1 MTLLPLWL
9 WQLPIMQA
17 MPVLLMAFALVL
29 VPLAG
34 DRPDE

>member
-17 MPVLLMAFALVL
+17 MPVICLAMAIALI
-29 VPLAG
+29 PLAG
-34 DRPDE
+34 RPHG